1 MKPEAKELMRSLVAS
16 ARSDEAPRH
25 AQVLEQLRKPN
36 VLDTLDTE
44 AEYLDAAKFRLHVA
58 QVVNALASNPSQS
71 AQNTLIGLTK
81 SDVFTAHPA
90 RVLTLIRASAQ
101 IRPAPAPLVEF
112 WDAYSQPGDGYTPL
126 TADVLL
132 DNGSP
137 PALDLFE
144 TKMSD
149 PSHEDNDKVG
159 WLRSGV
165 LKHRNDALL
174 LEKCGHLLDGKLSE
188 YLQTELVDILFD
200 YRPDEWFCAGDV
212 PAAPPLQAATQ
223 EALSQLNQVGIV
235 ALTMVRLS
243 DERRVVVKQRMEEA
257 QQLKA
262 RRDEST

>member
-1 MKPEAKELMRSLVAS
+1 MKPEAKELLRSLVAS
-16 ARSDEAPRH
+16 ARSDEASRH
-25 AQVLEQLRKPN
+25 AEVLKQLQDPN
-36 VLDTLDTE
+36 VLTTLDIE

-71 AQNTLIGLTK
+71 AQDALFGLTK
-81 SDVFTAHPA
+81 SDIFTAHPA

-101 IRPAPAPLVEF
+101 IRPAPGPLVEF

-126 TADVLL
+126 TVDVLVE
-132 DNGSP
+132 NGSP
-137 PALDLFE
+137 AALDLFE
-144 TKMSD
+144 RKMAD

-174 LEKCGHLLDGKLSE
+174 LEKCGHLLDGMVSE

-223 EALSQLNQVGIV
+223 EALSKLVEVGIV
-235 ALTMVRLS
+235 ALTMIRLS
-243 DERRVVVKQRMEEA
+243 DERRAVVSRRMEEA
-257 QQLKA
+257 EKLKA
-262 RRDEST
+262 SRDEST